1 MYEKKIPLPLECGLT
16 MTKEIL
22 GGKWKPN
29 LLLAISMG
37 INRPSQLQRAIPKST
52 KRVLNLQL
60 KELEEFE
67 VIHKTIYHQ
76 LPPKVEYHLTERG
89 KALMPILR
97 QMDEWGDQNRSFIE
111 RVIQNRTKAFNIP
124 VNSNKSEA

>member
-1 MYEKKIPLPLECGLT
+1 MYEKKIPLPLECGLA
-16 MTKEIL
+16 MTREIL

-29 LLLAISMG
+29 LLLAISLG
-37 INRPSQLQRAIPKST
+37 INRPSQLHREIPQST

-67 VIHKTIYHQ
+67 MIEKKIYHQ

-89 KALMPILR
+89 ETLMPILR
-97 QMDEWGDQNRSFIE
+97 QMNEWGDKNRPFIKS
-111 RVIQNRTKAFNIP
+111 IILNRTKALD
-124 VNSNKSEA
+124 